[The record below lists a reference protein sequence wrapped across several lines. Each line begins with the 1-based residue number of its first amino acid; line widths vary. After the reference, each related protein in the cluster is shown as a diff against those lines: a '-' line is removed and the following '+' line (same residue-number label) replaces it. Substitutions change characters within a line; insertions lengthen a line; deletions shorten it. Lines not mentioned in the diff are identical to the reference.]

1 MANYVRTRLGDDAL
15 DYLLQR
21 LRNGH
26 SLLGL
31 VSSVVAAGDGHVTS
45 LLPGSVADAD
55 AKDFMRGGKVQAGP
69 SYSFE
74 TDDGRRFR
82 AEAIGGTEDGLVQD
96 VNEFLQGGGSRL
108 CVMDNASARPSSP
121 WLQRERSRMII
132 CDEEVYHVLGRDASP
147 AEIELMLRE
156 AKSIAPPSV
165 TVLSISD
172 FDIGDILEG
181 EMRMVGATIL
191 EDIASQSVAVLVR
204 AYDGEG
210 YLVWTANRPVTGR

>member
-1 MANYVRTRLGDDAL
+1 
-15 DYLLQR
+15 
-21 LRNGH
+21 
-26 SLLGL
+26 
-31 VSSVVAAGDGHVTS
+31 
-45 LLPGSVADAD
+45 
-55 AKDFMRGGKVQAGP
+55 
-69 SYSFE
+69 
-74 TDDGRRFR
+74 
-82 AEAIGGTEDGLVQD
+82 
-96 VNEFLQGGGSRL
+96 
-108 CVMDNASARPSSP
+108 
-121 WLQRERSRMII
+121 MII